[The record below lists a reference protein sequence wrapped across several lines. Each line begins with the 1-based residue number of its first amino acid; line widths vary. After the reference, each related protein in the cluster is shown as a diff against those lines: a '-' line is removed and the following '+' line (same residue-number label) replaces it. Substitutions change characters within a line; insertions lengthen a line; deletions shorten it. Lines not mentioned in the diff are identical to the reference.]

1 MYQVSIRQ
9 LIALSL
15 FSALLAG
22 AIAACIVDRGEVRI
36 AEPTVIADPSV
47 ADDETNNI
55 EIYRAVSP
63 GVVNITS
70 KSFTETWFGVH
81 PQEGT
86 GSGSIIDEQ
95 GHVLTNYHVVR
106 GASQLEVQIENEK
119 YSARLVGA
127 DPDNDLAVIKVNAPR
142 NKLTIVKLGTSNGLQ
157 VGQKV
162 LAIGNPFGLQRTL
175 TTGIISGLE
184 RPLRDPATRRTIEGA
199 IQTDASI
206 NPGNS
211 GGPLL
216 NARGEMIGINTAI
229 YSPSGG
235 SVGVGFAVPVDT
247 AKKIVPDLIAKGY
260 VSYPWLG
267 VSTMPLNRRIAGA
280 FDLPVAE
287 GIIIGEV
294 YRGSG
299 AAAAGL
305 RGAQARETIYG
316 GIALDRLGD
325 VILSIDGQQV
335 RNTDDLQRVLKNKE
349 PGQTVQVE
357 VLRNN
362 GRVTLPVRLSER
374 PQELR

>member
-1 MYQVSIRQ
+1 MYQVSIKQ
-9 LIALSL
+9 LLALSL

-22 AIAACIVDRGEVRI
+22 AIAACIVDRGEVARI
-36 AEPTVIADPSV
+36 EPAVIADPSV
-47 ADDETNNI
+47 ATDEQNNI
-55 EIYRAVSP
+55 EVYRAVSP

-70 KSFTETWFGVH
+70 KSFTESWYGVH

-86 GSGSIIDEQ
+86 GSGSIIDDQ
-95 GHVLTNYHVVR
+95 GHILTNFHVVR
-106 GASQLEVQIENEK
+106 GASQLDVQIENEK
-119 YSARLVGA
+119 YPARLIGT
-127 DPDNDLAVIKVNAPR
+127 DPDNDLAIIKVNPPR
-142 NKLTIVKLGTSNGLQ
+142 NRLTVVKLGSSEGLQ

-184 RPLRDPATRRTIEGA
+184 RPLRDPSSRRTIEGA

-216 NARGEMIGINTAI
+216 NTRGELIGINTAI

-235 SVGVGFAVPVDT
+235 SVGIGFAVPVDT
-247 AKKIVPDLIAKGY
+247 AKKIIPDLIAKGY
-260 VSYPWLG
+260 VAHPWLG

-280 FDLPVAE
+280 FDLSVDE
-287 GIIIGEV
+287 GIIIGKV
-294 YRGSG
+294 YGGSG
-299 AAAAGL
+299 AATAGL

-316 GIALDRLGD
+316 GIVLERLGD
-325 VILSIDGQQV
+325 VIVSIDGQRV
-335 RNTDDLQRVLKNKE
+335 KNTDDLQRALKGKE

-357 VLRNN
+357 VLRNSN
-362 GRVTLPVRLSER
+362 RLTLPVRLSER
-374 PQELR
+374 PQDPR

>member
-22 AIAACIVDRGEVRI
+22 AIAACIVDRGDVRI

-142 NKLTIVKLGTSNGLQ
+142 NKLTIVRLGTSNGLQ

-247 AKKIVPDLIAKGY
+247 AKKIIPDLIAKGY

-316 GIALDRLGD
+316 GIALERLGD

-362 GRVTLPVRLSER
+362 GRVSLPVRLSER